1 MIYRPGLWTPEPKK
15 IIVRLSREATDL
27 FSSYEW
33 RREQGF
39 ALLRRG
45 APIREVNEMFD
56 LWAPPTGTGKSAG
69 TPVDWAALKAGSL
82 GTTRTVTNTTEL
94 NNAMAIAVPG
104 DVILLSG
111 AGGPWTGQWNLSA
124 SGTVERPILV
134 VPASVGSWGSRVIH
148 KTADKILIN
157 GSNLTIGGFKFSWA
171 SSPVT
176 GAVVVNGARV
186 IITDTEIDNILYTST
201 TARMLV
207 IASTAHNCHLHHNRI
222 TNIGG
227 MTVAYDPRYP
237 DFAANVVIE
246 YNDFEGT
253 TNKWLQCANEPY
265 EWQDNHDLLNTGV
278 IVRYNYVLNCES
290 QEFKSGANTFYRNYV
305 EGSTQSG
312 VGLRAGQANIVE
324 GNYFKSGRSVV
335 RVSGNL
341 HRIVN
346 NVFELCQDGVVLKE
360 GSLRSQIGVA
370 AGTIF
375 NAHHERCED
384 NLIAHNAFINGS
396 SRDIYLGL
404 PQTGRRGAGRYQP
417 YSPIRTKIY
426 ANLCSS
432 NAGVRIYLQTPNT
445 VPDPADGYPT
455 NVDSYQK
462 YVDTLITRNTT
473 HVTGTGVVG
482 DNSGAGGTPSD
493 YINWT
498 HATQTSGTVVTA
510 NLTSDPVLSGTYRIT
525 GAPCQNAG
533 FAFNV
538 NGFDTATALDWD
550 GNLRTQGAAPDIGV
564 IEVASSTP
572 PATGTYAL
580 FAAGF
585 TTVNVGT
592 TDRYVYASDTVTA
605 GTTLATTRRQ
615 HGGAGNATVG
625 IFGAGTTG
633 SNTATTEQY
642 TFSSDAI
649 ATGTALSLA
658 RRQVAAVATATV
670 GYFGGGFTSTQV
682 ATVDKYTFSG
692 ATVAA
697 GTALTQARD
706 SMGAA
711 GDAFVGVFGG
721 GFTTAA
727 VATTDRYTY
736 ATDALSAG
744 ANLLLARE
752 DLAACGNASMGIFGG
767 GTTGARTA
775 VTDKYDHS
783 TTMVSAGTSLGT
795 AREELAA
802 AASATVGY
810 FAGGST
816 GSVSALVDKY
826 TFSSGAVVAG
836 TVLLQARS
844 RLAGVSGVVVEAPPP
859 APPPPV
865 TPPASGAF
873 ALFGGGYTTVNV
885 TSTDRYVYAANTVT
899 AGTALGSARSELA
912 AVGAE
917 LKAVFVGGFTTV
929 AVATVDKY
937 TYSGDTV
944 AAGTNLTSAARA
956 LAGATTATKG
966 VFAGGISS
974 APATTGLLYT
984 YNHAADTWSLGNSL
998 KEARH
1003 SLAAT
1008 GDTAVGMFGGGVNA
1022 GGAAVA
1028 STDAYTYAASTTIA
1042 STSLTVA
1049 RHSLA
1054 ASSNSALGVFGG
1066 GNTGSLSAVTD
1077 RYVYASDELLSGT
1090 SLSTAKEDLASAS
1103 DASTG
1108 LFCAG
1113 FTTVVVAGTEKFTFD
1128 ANTVAAGT
1136 ALGTARRSLAGAG
1149 AVVTPPVPV
1158 ITTEFGVF
1166 GGGLNSVAVVTAVTD
1181 RYVYASDAVVAGT
1194 ALGTARHSLAAVSN
1208 ATVGIFAGGTT
1219 GAVVALTDRY
1229 TYSTN
1234 AVTPAT
1240 ALNVARQQHAGAG
1253 SATLGI
1259 FAGGYAPAAVSVSTE
1274 QYTYADDA
1282 VTAGTALGTARRFL
1296 AAAGNE
1302 SIGIFAAGFDSAT
1315 LAVNVTDRYDYAAGI
1330 VTPGTALYWL
1340 RQALAGRGNATT
1352 GAFVGGNTSNLTV
1365 KHCERYEFFTAVV
1378 TPGTQMKVT
1387 GIYGAAVGDAN
1398 SAIFAGGAITALT
1411 DKYFYG
1417 NDTVLSG
1424 TSLTLARYALAGA
1437 GANVFSHQVLHTLVH
1452 GKHRGLCAATYLGK
1466 VLVGDYAS
1474 AAVYHQDGTYY
1485 YDDAGASNTPT
1496 LILKRRVTPVVYVA
1510 GKWVLYDR
1518 LVLEMESGSLTDP
1531 AQFELTWSDDGG
1543 VSLNTLLKARNP
1555 SVPAVG
1561 APTTRMVFRR
1571 LGKARWRAWQVDVS
1585 APIRWVLTGAHA
1597 DMREGGG

>member
-1 MIYRPGLWTPEPKK
+1 MILTPKIWTPEPRK
-15 IIVRLSREATDL
+15 IMVRLNYDL
-27 FSSYEW
+27 SEWLTSYPV
-33 RREQGF
+33 RRAMAFE
-39 ALLRRG
+39 LLRRG
-45 APIREVNEMFD
+45 APVREVNEMFN

-82 GTTRTVTNTTEL
+82 GTTRTVTNTDEL
-94 NNAMAIAVPG
+94 NAAMAAAVPG
-104 DVILLSG
+104 DVVLLSG
-111 AGGPWTGQWNLSA
+111 AGGPWTGQWSLSA

-134 VPASVGSWGSRVIH
+134 VPATPGAWGARTIH

-157 GSNLTIGGFKFSWA
+157 GSNLVVGGFKFSWA
-171 SSPVT
+171 SAPVT
-176 GAVVVNGARV
+176 GAVVINGARV
-186 IITDTEIDNILYTST
+186 AITDVEIDNILYSSS
-201 TARMLV
+201 TARML
-207 IASTAHNCHLHHNRI
+207 IISSTAHFCHLHHNRI

-237 DFAANVVIE
+237 DFATDVIIE

-253 TNKWLQCANEPY
+253 TNKWCQIANEPY

-278 IVRYNYVLNCES
+278 QVRYNYVLNCES
-290 QEFKSGANTFYRNYV
+290 QEFKSGGNTVYRNYI

-312 VGLRAGQANIVE
+312 IGLRSGKGNVVE

-335 RVSGNL
+335 RCSEED

-346 NVFELCQDGVVLKE
+346 NVFELCEDSVVLKE

-370 AGTIF
+370 AGTIY
-375 NAHHERCED
+375 NAHHARCED
-384 NLIAHNAFINGS
+384 ILIAHNAIINGTG
-396 SRDIYLGL
+396 RDIYLGL
-404 PQTGRRGAGRYQP
+404 PQTGRNGAGFYQP
-417 YSPIRTKIY
+417 YSPVRTKIY
-426 ANLCSS
+426 GNLCAS

-445 VPDPADGYPT
+445 VPDPSDGYPT
-455 NVDSYQK
+455 DTDSYHK
-462 YVDTLITRNTT
+462 YVDTLINRNCTY
-473 HVTGTGVVG
+473 VTGTGVIG
-482 DNSGAGGTPSD
+482 DDSTDGGTPSD

-498 HATQTSGTVVTA
+498 DATRTSGTVVTA
-510 NLTSDPVLSGTYRIT
+510 PVTADPVLSGTYRIT

-533 FAFNV
+533 FAFDV
-538 NGFDTATALDWD
+538 NGFNTATALDWD

-585 TTVNVGT
+585 TTANVGT
-592 TDRYVYASDTVTA
+592 TDRYVYADDTVTA

-615 HGGAGNATVG
+615 HGGAGNATVA
-625 IFGAGTTG
+625 IFGGGTTG
-633 SNTATTEQY
+633 SNSATTEQY

-649 ATGTALSLA
+649 ASGTALTVA

-670 GYFGGGFTSTQV
+670 AYFAGGFTSVQV
-682 ATVDKYTFSG
+682 ATVDKYTFTG

-697 GTALTQARD
+697 GTSLTAARD

-711 GDAFVGVFGG
+711 GDAFVGVLGG
-721 GFTTAA
+721 GFTTTA
-727 VATTDRYTY
+727 VSSTDRYTY
-736 ATDALSAG
+736 ATDALSPG

-752 DLAACGNASMGIFGG
+752 DLAACGNSALAIFGG

-783 TTMVSAGTSLGT
+783 TTTVSAGTSLGT

-826 TFSSGAVVAG
+826 TLATHAVTAG

-844 RLAGVSGVVVEAPPP
+844 RLAGASGVVVEEPAP

-873 ALFGGGYTTVNV
+873 ALFAAGFTTANV
-885 TSTDRYVYAANTVT
+885 ATTDRYVYTANTVS
-899 AGTALGSARSELA
+899 AGTALGTARTELA
-912 AVGAE
+912 GVGAE
-917 LKAVFVGGFTTV
+917 LNAVFAGGFV
-929 AVATVDKY
+929 AAAVATVEKY
-937 TYSGDTV
+937 TYSGDAV
-944 AAGTNLTSAARA
+944 AAGTSLNNATRA
-956 LAGATTATKG
+956 LAGATTAVKA
-966 VFAGGISS
+966 VFAGGQ
-974 APATTGLLYT
+974 APATTGWLYT
-984 YNHAADTWSLGNSL
+984 YTHAANTWSVGNSL
-998 KEARH
+998 KQDRH

-1008 GDTAVGMFGGGVNA
+1008 GNTAVGMFGGGIDS
-1022 GGAAVA
+1022 AAATVA
-1028 STDAYTYAASTTIA
+1028 TADIYTYAASTTIA
-1042 STSLTVA
+1042 GTSLTVA

-1066 GNTGSLSAVTD
+1066 GNTGSLSAATD
-1077 RYVYASDELLSGT
+1077 RYVYATDELLSGT

-1103 DASTG
+1103 DAAMG

-1113 FTTVVVAGTEKFTFD
+1113 FTTVVVAGTEKFAFD
-1128 ANTVAAGT
+1128 ANTVSAGT
-1136 ALGTARRSLAGAG
+1136 ALGTARRGLAGAG
-1149 AVVTPPVPV
+1149 LVVTAAVPA

-1166 GGGLNSVAVVTAVTD
+1166 GGGLNSVAASSAATD

-1208 ATVGIFAGGTT
+1208 ATVGIFGGGTT
-1219 GAVVALTDRY
+1219 GAEVASTDRY
-1229 TYSTN
+1229 TYATN

-1240 ALNVARQQHAGAG
+1240 ALSVTRHQHAGTG
-1253 SATLGI
+1253 NATVGI
-1259 FAGGYAPAAVSVSTE
+1259 FAGGYAPAVTVTTE
-1274 QYTYADDA
+1274 QYTYATDA
-1282 VTAGTALGTARRFL
+1282 VSGGAALGTARRFL

-1302 SIGIFAAGFDSAT
+1302 SIGIFAAGFDGPGAAV
-1315 LAVNVTDRYDYAAGI
+1315 AVNVTDRYDYGAGI

-1340 RQALAGRGNATT
+1340 RQALAGRGNAAT
-1352 GAFVGGNTSNLTV
+1352 GAFVGGSTSSLTV
-1365 KHCERYEFFTAVV
+1365 KHCERYEFSTAAV
-1378 TPGTQMKVT
+1378 TPGTQMTIT
-1387 GIYGAAVGDAN
+1387 GIYGASVGDAN
-1398 SAIFAGGAITALT
+1398 AAVFAGGAITALT
-1411 DKYFYG
+1411 DKYFFA

-1424 TSLTLARYALAGA
+1424 TSLALARYALAGA
-1437 GANVFSHQVLHTLVH
+1437 SANVFNHPVLHTLLH
-1452 GKHRGLCAATYLGK
+1452 GKHRGLCAATYLGL
-1466 VLVGDYAS
+1466 VLVGDYS
-1474 AAVYHQDGTYY
+1474 TGTVYHQDGTYY
-1485 YDDAGASNTPT
+1485 YDDAGSANTPT
-1496 LILKRRVTPVVYVA
+1496 LILKRRVTPVVYSA
-1510 GKWVLYDR
+1510 GNWVLYDR
-1518 LVLEMESGSLTDP
+1518 LVLEMEAGGLTDP

-1543 VSLNTLLKARNP
+1543 VSLNLLAAARHP
-1555 SVPAVG
+1555 ALPAVA

-1597 DMREGGG
+1597 DLREGGS